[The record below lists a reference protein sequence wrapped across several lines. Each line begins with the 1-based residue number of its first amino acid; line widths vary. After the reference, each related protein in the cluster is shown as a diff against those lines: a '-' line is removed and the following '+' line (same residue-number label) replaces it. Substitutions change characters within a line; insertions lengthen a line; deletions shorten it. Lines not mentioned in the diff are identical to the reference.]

1 MPALRK
7 LFGSDGLEGNLACVL
22 LETVWTPHIQN
33 CHLTL
38 CPLRST
44 LSIAVALKEN
54 GSRLFIMQAVERP
67 F

>member
-1 MPALRK
+1 MLALRK

-38 CPLRST
+38 SPQKHTIYCCGIKREVDPACS
-44 LSIAVALKEN
+44 
-54 GSRLFIMQAVERP
+54 
-67 F
+67 